1 MKVYILEVEEC
12 NSYSYSGTLSRVEAV
27 FASEKEA
34 HAAGIQKVK
43 EGYEGYSVD
52 AYNIQGDLSVL
63 LKELK

>member
-34 HAAGIQKVK
+34 HTAGIQKVK
-43 EGYEGYSVD
+43 EGYEGYSVY
-52 AYNIQGDLSVL
+52 AYDIQGDLSVL
-63 LKELK
+63 KNMLT

>member
-34 HAAGIQKVK
+34 HTAGIQKVK

-52 AYNIQGDLSVL
+52 GYDIQGDLSVL
-63 LKELK
+63 KNMLT

>member
-12 NSYSYSGTLSRVEAV
+12 NSYSYSGTLSRVESV
-27 FASEKEA
+27 FASEQEA
-34 HAAGIQKVK
+34 HVAGKQKVK

-52 AYNIQGDLSVL
+52 GYDIQGDLSVL